1 MFLSCKY
8 FCLNVSGGATLHHA
22 RPGHR
27 HEAKVCQH
35 GQGEQDLT
43 NIFLSSIKY
52 FLFPIGQVVKLL
64 VRAGDTVAP
73 GAGVLVYSGGCQH
86 PTIMKVQ
93 IFLLNYFLH

>member
-1 MFLSCKY
+1 M
-8 FCLNVSGGATLHHA
+8 
-22 RPGHR
+22 
-27 HEAKVCQH
+27 
-35 GQGEQDLT
+35 
-43 NIFLSSIKY
+43 
-52 FLFPIGQVVKLL
+52 QVVKLL